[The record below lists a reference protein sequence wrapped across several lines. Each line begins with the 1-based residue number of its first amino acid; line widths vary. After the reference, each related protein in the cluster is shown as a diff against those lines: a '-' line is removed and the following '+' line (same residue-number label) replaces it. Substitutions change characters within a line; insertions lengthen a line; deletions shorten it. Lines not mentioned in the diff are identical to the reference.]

1 MYFFALFLNSFLKQP
16 TFRCAVRKDGEGGEG
31 GESPK
36 SGFQTLGKGGGKQF
50 NLAAAIAANA
60 VFGRLLHR
68 RKLF

>member
-1 MYFFALFLNSFLKQP
+1 M
-16 TFRCAVRKDGEGGEG
+16 TGKDGEG

-36 SGFQTLGKGGGKQF
+36 SGFQTLVKGGGKQF